1 VIRSRTL
8 AEVFL
13 DKEAEVFLDKL
24 RMLEEEISLE
34 TGARSVFLEIP
45 IPAKPLEDASGA
57 RSTWKEVFL
66 VSPTLANSRSR
77 AEEEDC
83 SLDNEAEV
91 FFPTLPAEEESSLET
106 SPRSDFFDT
115 LALAKPLEE
124 IAGTRSAE
132 NEVFFVI
139 PILAISRSR
148 GSSNEVFLDAVE
160 LEVVGERPKIPEDI
174 EAVEAKDRERSEGRR
189 PKTLEIRGFLVSVS
203 ERSSPRTLLRSRL
216 GGRRAGMPTEAEG
229 RGMSIVELLEGA
241 SFVERLVGGVSLVEG
256 LVGGVSLEQVSLEG
270 LEGVLSD
277 IALECSSAFC
287 KIGKRGWYFRI
298 YFDVEWMKKERKN
311 VRREISVL

>member
-106 SPRSDFFDT
+106 SPRSDFFET

-160 LEVVGERPKIPEDI
+160 LEVAVGERPKIPEDI
-174 EAVEAKDRERSEGRR
+174 EAVEAKDGERSEGRR

-203 ERSSPRTLLRSRL
+203 VRSSPRTLLRSRL
-216 GGRRAGMPTEAEG
+216 GGRWAGMPTEAEG

-256 LVGGVSLEQVSLEG
+256 LVGGVSLEQVTLEG

-277 IALECSSAFC
+277 IARECSSAFC
-287 KIGKRGWYFRI
+287 KIGKRGWYFS
-298 YFDVEWMKKERKN
+298 YLF
-311 VRREISVL
+311 